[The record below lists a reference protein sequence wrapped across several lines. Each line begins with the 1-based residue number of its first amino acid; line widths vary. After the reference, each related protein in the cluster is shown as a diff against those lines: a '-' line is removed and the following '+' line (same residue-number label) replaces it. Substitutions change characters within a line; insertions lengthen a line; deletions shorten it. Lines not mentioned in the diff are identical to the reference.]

1 VPHNETLLFVVF
13 TAFILALLAL
23 DLGVFNKRPHAIS
36 TKEATWWS
44 VFWIALSLMFNVGV
58 FIFGGPTSGLEF
70 LTGYLIEKALSVD
83 NIFVFIVI
91 FSYFGIPPKYQHKVL
106 FWGVVGALV
115 MRGIFI
121 ALGAALISRF
131 EWILYFFGLILLY
144 SGWKLLGHKDVEVH
158 PDRNVFIRLAR
169 KFFPV
174 HQGFE
179 PPKFLVREHGK
190 WHVTPFLLVLITVE
204 TTDVVFAVDS
214 IPAVFGVT
222 QDPFIVYS
230 SNIFAIL
237 GLRALYF
244 LLAGAMQRLEYL
256 STGLS
261 LVLIFIGLKML
272 VKDFVHLPIVVSL
285 AVVVLILAGS
295 VLLSLRKK
303 RTSVEGGEENRGEST
318 RSISEQESDA
328 GERKPH
334 E

>member
-1 VPHNETLLFVVF
+1 MPHNETLLFIFF
-13 TAFILALLAL
+13 TIAILGLLAL

-36 TKEATWWS
+36 TKEAALWS
-44 VFWIALSLMFNVGV
+44 AFWIALSLIFNAGV
-58 FIFGGPTSGLEF
+58 FFFAGPNAGLEF

-83 NIFVFIVI
+83 NIFVFIII
-91 FSYFGIPPKYQHKVL
+91 FAYFGIPAKFQHKVL
-106 FWGVVGALV
+106 FWGVVGALI

-131 EWILYFFGLILLY
+131 EWVLYIFGAILLF
-144 SGWKLLGHKDVEVH
+144 SGWKLLKQKDVEVH

-174 HQGFE
+174 DQSFDE
-179 PPKFLVREHGK
+179 AKFLIRRHGK
-190 WHVTPFLLVLITVE
+190 TYITPFLLVLITVE

-230 SNIFAIL
+230 SNVCAIL

-244 LLAGAMQRLEYL
+244 LLAGAMQKLEYL

-261 LVLIFIGLKML
+261 VVLIFIGLKML
-272 VKDFVHLPIVVSL
+272 VADLIHVPIVVSL
-285 AVVVLILAGS
+285 LVVVLILGGAVVASLLKRRKEEKQPAESPRAGGQ
-295 VLLSLRKK
+295 RP
-303 RTSVEGGEENRGEST
+303 E
-318 RSISEQESDA
+318 
-328 GERKPH
+328 KPDQK
-334 E
+334 

>member
-1 VPHNETLLFVVF
+1 MPHNETLLFVLF
-13 TAFILALLAL
+13 TIAILGLLAL
-23 DLGVFNKRPHAIS
+23 DLGVFNKRPHAIG
-36 TKEATWWS
+36 TKEAALWS
-44 VFWIALSLMFNVGV
+44 VFWIALSLLFNAGV
-58 FIFGGPTSGLEF
+58 FFFAGPTAGLEF

-83 NIFVFIVI
+83 NIFVFIII
-91 FSYFGIPPKYQHKVL
+91 FSYFGIPPKFQHKVL

-131 EWILYFFGLILLY
+131 EWVLYIFGLILLY
-144 SGWKLLGHKDVEVH
+144 SGWKLMWQKDVEVH

-174 HQGFE
+174 DQGYDV
-179 PPKFLVREHGK
+179 PRFLVRKHGK
-190 WHVTPFLLVLITVE
+190 IHITPFLLVLITLE

-222 QDPFIVYS
+222 RDPFIVYS

-244 LLAGAMQRLEYL
+244 LLTGVMQKLEYL

-261 LVLIFIGLKML
+261 AVLIFIGLKML
-272 VKDFVHLPIVVSL
+272 VKDIVHIPIIVSL
-285 AVVVLILAGS
+285 DVVVLILAGS
-295 VLLSLRKK
+295 VVASLIKRKRK
-303 RTSVEGGEENRGEST
+303 ST
-318 RSISEQESDA
+318 IDKE
-328 GERKPH
+328 
-334 E
+334 

>member
-1 VPHNETLLFVVF
+1 VPHNETLLFVLF
-13 TAFILALLAL
+13 TIAILGLLAL
-23 DLGVFNKRPHAIS
+23 DLGVFNKRPHAIG
-36 TKEATWWS
+36 TKEAALWS
-44 VFWIALSLMFNVGV
+44 VFWIALSLLFNAGV
-58 FIFGGPTSGLEF
+58 FLFAGPTAGLEF

-83 NIFVFIVI
+83 NIFVFIII
-91 FSYFGIPPKYQHKVL
+91 FSYFGIPPKFQHKVL

-131 EWILYFFGLILLY
+131 EWVLYIFGFILLY
-144 SGWKLLGHKDVEVH
+144 SGWKLMWQKDVEVH

-174 HQGFE
+174 DQGYDV
-179 PPKFLVREHGK
+179 PRFLVRKHGK
-190 WHVTPFLLVLITVE
+190 IHITPFLLVLITLE

-222 QDPFIVYS
+222 RDPFIVYS

-244 LLAGAMQRLEYL
+244 LLTGVMQKLEYL

-261 LVLIFIGLKML
+261 AVLIFIGLKML
-272 VKDFVHLPIVVSL
+272 VKDIVHIPIIVSL
-285 AVVVLILAGS
+285 DVVVLILAGS
-295 VLLSLRKK
+295 VVASLIKRKRK
-303 RTSVEGGEENRGEST
+303 SK
-318 RSISEQESDA
+318 IDA
-328 GERKPH
+328 GNRE
-334 E
+334 

>member
-1 VPHNETLLFVVF
+1 MPHNETLLFVFF
-13 TAFILALLAL
+13 TIGILGLLAL

-36 TKEATWWS
+36 TKEAALWS
-44 VFWIALSLMFNVGV
+44 VFWIVLSLLFNAGV
-58 FIFGGPTSGLEF
+58 FIFASPNAGLEF

-83 NIFVFIVI
+83 NIFVFIII
-91 FSYFGIPPKYQHKVL
+91 FAYFGIPPKFQHKVL
-106 FWGVVGALV
+106 FWGVVGALI

-131 EWILYFFGLILLY
+131 EWVLYIFGAILLY
-144 SGWKLLGHKDVEVH
+144 SGWKLLGHQEVEVH

-174 HQGFE
+174 DQSFDV
-179 PPKFLVREHGK
+179 PNFLIRKGGT
-190 WHVTPFLLVLITVE
+190 WHITPFLLVLITVE

-222 QDPFIVYS
+222 RDPFIVYS

-244 LLAGAMQRLEYL
+244 LLAGAMQKLEYL

-261 LVLIFIGLKML
+261 VVLIFIGLKML
-272 VKDFVHLPIVVSL
+272 LQDIIHIPIIISL
-285 AVVVLILAGS
+285 DVVVLILGGAVAAS
-295 VLLSLRKK
+295 LLKRKRQRK
-303 RTSVEGGEENRGEST
+303 TEEG
-318 RSISEQESDA
+318 A
-328 GERKPH
+328 
-334 E
+334 

>member
-1 VPHNETLLFVVF
+1 LPHNETLLFVFF
-13 TAFILALLAL
+13 TIGILGLLAL

-36 TKEATWWS
+36 TKEAALWS
-44 VFWIALSLMFNVGV
+44 VFWIVLSLLFNAGV
-58 FIFGGPTSGLEF
+58 FIFASPNAGLEF

-83 NIFVFIVI
+83 NIFVFIII
-91 FSYFGIPPKYQHKVL
+91 FAYFGIPPKFQHKVL
-106 FWGVVGALV
+106 FWGVVGALI

-131 EWILYFFGLILLY
+131 EWVLYIFGAILLY
-144 SGWKLLGHKDVEVH
+144 SGWKLLGHQEVEVH

-174 HQGFE
+174 DQSFDV
-179 PPKFLVREHGK
+179 PNFLIRKGGT
-190 WHVTPFLLVLITVE
+190 WHITPFLLVLITVE

-222 QDPFIVYS
+222 RDPFIVYS

-244 LLAGAMQRLEYL
+244 LLAGAMQKLEYL

-261 LVLIFIGLKML
+261 VVLIFIGLKML
-272 VKDFVHLPIVVSL
+272 LQDIIHIPIIISL
-285 AVVVLILAGS
+285 DVVVLILGGAVAAS
-295 VLLSLRKK
+295 LLKRKRQRK
-303 RTSVEGGEENRGEST
+303 TEEG
-318 RSISEQESDA
+318 A
-328 GERKPH
+328 
-334 E
+334 